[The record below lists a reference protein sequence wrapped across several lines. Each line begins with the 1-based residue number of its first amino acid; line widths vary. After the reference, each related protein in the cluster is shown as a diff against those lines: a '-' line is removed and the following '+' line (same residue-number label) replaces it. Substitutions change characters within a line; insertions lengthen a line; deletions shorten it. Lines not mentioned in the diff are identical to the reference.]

1 MIACV
6 LLVRW
11 ADTIAAPTTALL
23 EVAQRFS
30 PRVAWVEPHALAI
43 DLHGLER
50 LFGEPR
56 AIGEQLRRALAQAG
70 LETHVAVAATRTAAR
85 LLAHA
90 RAGLTVIAP
99 GTETEALADLP
110 MALLPCLL
118 GDESTTGE
126 AGVPMRASARFYRTS
141 PVQEIV
147 KPRRRRGHTPA
158 SDLLLVF
165 RRWGLRT
172 LGDLAAL
179 PAADLAS
186 RLGAEGPRLQAL
198 ARGEDPAPLVP
209 LVEDERFEATLVLEW
224 PIEGLEP
231 LSFVFSRLCEPVCQH
246 LVRRG
251 RAAAIL
257 HVELK
262 LVTRTVWARRLE
274 LPAPMKDPRTFRT
287 LVMLDLES
295 NPPPAAIDAVTLR
308 VDPTPARTLQHSLL
322 ERARPQPEQVSTLV
336 ARLSALMGA
345 RRVGRPVLADS
356 HRPDAFTMETFTG
369 EDAGSSRHADHNHD
383 DTTTRRH
390 DDTLQLEG
398 RGPKPKARSPKPEAQ
413 SPEPKAQSPES
424 RVRSLKPEAQL
435 IPALR
440 RYRPPVPARV
450 SVVDGRP
457 VQVRAARAGVAGGAI
472 EMMAGPWRCSGEWWA
487 FDTAWDHDE
496 WDVALAGGT
505 ICRLSRDR
513 LKDRWYVAGVYD

>member
-11 ADTIAAPTTALL
+11 ADTIATPTTALL

-56 AIGEQLRRALAQAG
+56 AIGEQLRRALAKAG
-70 LETHVAVAATRTAAR
+70 LETHVAVASTRTAAR

-90 RAGLTVIAP
+90 RAGLTVVAP
-99 GTETEALADLP
+99 GAVAEALAALP
-110 MALLPCLL
+110 IALLPCLL
-118 GDESTTGE
+118 GDET
-126 AGVPMRASARFYRTS
+126 
-141 PVQEIV
+141 PVQELV
-147 KPRRRRGHTPA
+147 KELVGKNAKPRRRRGHAPV

-172 LGDLAAL
+172 LGELAAL
-179 PAADLAS
+179 PAPDLAA
-186 RLGAEGPRLQAL
+186 RLGAQGPRLQAL

-209 LVEDERFEATLVLEW
+209 LVEDERFEATLALEW

-231 LSFVFSRLCEPVCQH
+231 LSFVLSRLCEPVCQH
-246 LVRRG
+246 LERRG
-251 RAAAIL
+251 RAASIL

-262 LVTRTVWARRLE
+262 LVTRTIWARRLE

-287 LVMLDLES
+287 LVLLDLES

-336 ARLSALMGA
+336 ARLSALMGG
-345 RRVGRPVLADS
+345 RRVGRPVLVDS

-369 EDAGSSRHADHNHD
+369 D
-383 DTTTRRH
+383 DQPDVR
-390 DDTLQLEG
+390 
-398 RGPKPKARSPKPEAQ
+398 
-413 SPEPKAQSPES
+413 SPES
-424 RVRSLKPEAQL
+424 AVRSPQSGVRSPNLV
-435 IPALR
+435 PALR

-450 SVVDGRP
+450 RVVDGRP
-457 VQVRAARAGVAGGAI
+457 VQVRATRAGMAGGAI

-487 FDTAWDHDE
+487 CDAAWDHDE
-496 WDVALAGGT
+496 WDVALSGGT

-513 LKDRWYVAGVYD
+513 LKDRWFVAGVYD

>member
-1 MIACV
+1 VIACV
-6 LLVRW
+6 LLLRW
-11 ADTIAAPTTALL
+11 ADTVAAPTTALL

-30 PRVAWVEPHALAI
+30 PRVAWVESHALAI

-56 AIGEQLRRALAQAG
+56 TIGEELRRALAKAG

-85 LLAHA
+85 VLAHA
-90 RAGLTVIAP
+90 RGGLTVVAP
-99 GTETEALADLP
+99 DAVAEALAALP
-110 MALLPCLL
+110 IALLSTLL
-118 GDESTTGE
+118 EDEPASGAAA
-126 AGVPMRASARFYRTS
+126 AGPRAPARFYRTS

-147 KPRRRRGHTPA
+147 KPRRRRGHTPV
-158 SDLLLVF
+158 SDRLAMF

-179 PAADLAS
+179 PASDLAA
-186 RLGAEGPRLQAL
+186 RLGADGPRLQAL

-209 LVEDERFEATLVLEW
+209 LVEDERFEATLALEW

-231 LSFVFSRLCEPVCQH
+231 LSFVLSRLCEPLCQH
-246 LVRRG
+246 LERRG
-251 RAAAIL
+251 RAASIL

-262 LVTRTVWARRLE
+262 LVTRTVWTRRLE

-287 LVMLDLES
+287 LVLLDLES

-322 ERARPQPEQVSTLV
+322 ERARPKPEQVSTLV

-345 RRVGRPVLADS
+345 RRVGRPVLKDS
-356 HRPDAFTMETFTG
+356 HRPDAFTMEMFTG
-369 EDAGSSRHADHNHD
+369 EDGGSSPHADHNH
-383 DTTTRRH
+383 
-390 DDTLQLEG
+390 EG
-398 RGPKPKARSPKPEAQ
+398 AKARRREGDIQPA
-413 SPEPKAQSPES
+413 
-424 RVRSLKPEAQL
+424 AQL

-450 SVVDGRP
+450 SVIDGRP

-487 FDTAWDHDE
+487 LEQTWDHDE

-513 LKDRWYVAGVYD
+513 LKDRWFVAGVYD

>member
-11 ADTIAAPTTALL
+11 ADTVAMPAMALL

-56 AIGEQLRRALAQAG
+56 TIGEELRRALAKAG

-90 RAGLTVIAP
+90 RAGLTVVASD
-99 GTETEALADLP
+99 TTTEALAGLP
-110 MALLPCLL
+110 IALLPSLL
-118 GDESTTGE
+118 GETPTPGAASE
-126 AGVPMRASARFYRTS
+126 PRASARFYRTS

-147 KPRRRRGHTPA
+147 TPRRRRGHTPV
-158 SDLLLVF
+158 SDLLVMF

-179 PAADLAS
+179 PAPDLAA
-186 RLGAEGPRLQAL
+186 RLGAQGPRLQAL

-209 LVEDERFEATLVLEW
+209 LVEDERFEARLELEW
-224 PIEGLEP
+224 PIDGLEP
-231 LSFVFSRLCEPVCQH
+231 LSFVLSRLCEPLCQQ
-246 LVRRG
+246 LERRG
-251 RAAAIL
+251 RAASIL
-257 HVELK
+257 HVELM

-287 LVMLDLES
+287 LVLLDLES
-295 NPPPAAIDAVTLR
+295 NPPPAAIDVVTLR

-322 ERARPQPEQVSTLV
+322 ERARPKPEQVSTLV

-345 RRVGRPVLADS
+345 RRVGRPVLVDS

-369 EDAGSSRHADHNHD
+369 EAKGSSPHADHNHD
-383 DTTTRRH
+383 GT
-390 DDTLQLEG
+390 
-398 RGPKPKARSPKPEAQ
+398 RSPTPDA
-413 SPEPKAQSPES
+413 PL
-424 RVRSLKPEAQL
+424 V
-435 IPALR
+435 PALR

-457 VQVRAARAGVAGGAI
+457 VQVRATRAGVAGGAI
-472 EMMAGPWRCSGEWWA
+472 EMMAGPWRCSGDWWTL
-487 FDTAWDHDE
+487 DEAWDHDE

>member
-11 ADTIAAPTTALL
+11 ADTVAAPTTALL

-56 AIGEQLRRALAQAG
+56 TIGEELRRALAKAG
-70 LETHVAVAATRTAAR
+70 LETHVAMAATRTAAR
-85 LLAHA
+85 VLAHA
-90 RAGLTVIAP
+90 RAGLTVVAP
-99 GTETEALADLP
+99 GAVAEALAALP
-110 MALLPCLL
+110 IALLSCLL
-118 GDESTTGE
+118 EDEPASRAD
-126 AGVPMRASARFYRTS
+126 AGPRGPARFYRTS
-141 PVQEIV
+141 PVQELV
-147 KPRRRRGHTPA
+147 KPRRRRSHTPV
-158 SDLLLVF
+158 SDRLTMF

-179 PAADLAS
+179 PAPDLAA
-186 RLGAEGPRLQAL
+186 RLGADGPRLQAL

-209 LVEDERFEATLVLEW
+209 LVEDERFEATLALEW

-231 LSFVFSRLCEPVCQH
+231 LSFVLSRLCEPLCQH
-246 LVRRG
+246 LERRG
-251 RAAAIL
+251 RAASIL

-262 LVTRTVWARRLE
+262 LVTRTVWTRRLE

-287 LVMLDLES
+287 LVLLDLES

-322 ERARPQPEQVSTLV
+322 ERARPKPEQVSTLV

-345 RRVGRPVLADS
+345 RRVGRPVLKDS
-356 HRPDAFTMETFTG
+356 HRPDAFTMEIFTG
-369 EDAGSSRHADHNHD
+369 EGDPN
-383 DTTTRRH
+383 
-390 DDTLQLEG
+390 LQSE
-398 RGPKPKARSPKPEAQ
+398 ARSP
-413 SPEPKAQSPES
+413 EPGARCPQP
-424 RVRSLKPEAQL
+424 VAHLV
-435 IPALR
+435 PALR

-450 SVVDGRP
+450 TVIDGRP
-457 VQVRAARAGVAGGAI
+457 VQVRAARAGVVGGAI
-472 EMMAGPWRCSGEWWA
+472 EMMAGPWRYSGEWWA
-487 FDTAWDHDE
+487 LEEAWDHDE